1 MKKALAI
8 LLALAGTAHAF
19 DTGTNFDDDPVKK
32 DGAAGVT
39 FTGSPRFT
47 GHTCEVCHTDAP
59 HQIGLQVQA
68 DDESLFSDGWKPNK
82 QYHMRVVLLN
92 EHEAAD
98 LQPIGGNCGGAV
110 DPYAPC
116 DNNGFAFEVDDSI
129 GEAQGAYVP
138 VVNNA
143 CANTGT
149 IPIEVDSVVISGGT
163 AVAHSGALKA
173 QLGWDFCWT
182 APPQGGATL
191 TAYVAVV
198 DGNGGDRTDKFP
210 ADTTG
215 DDVAVGQLLLLENG
229 GGPPPVQS
237 GGCAAGGE
245 ADLGAAL
252 VVLACA
258 LVVRRRR
265 RRAIAVLLACA
276 ALGGC
281 VHVRPRERE
290 TLAKRNMKFGPD
302 PIEDE
307 LDLHMQESRE
317 GAAGGYGSSGGGCG
331 CN

>member
-1 MKKALAI
+1 MKR
-8 LLALAGTAHAF
+8 LLLLLLLLPLV
-19 DTGTNFDDDPVKK
+19 TGFSTGGNFDADPVKQ
-32 DGAAGVT
+32 DGSDKIA

-47 GHTCEVCHTDAP
+47 YHTCEVCHTNAP
-59 HQIGLQVQA
+59 HQVGLQVQA
-68 DDESLFSDGWKPNK
+68 DDNSLFSDGWMPNK

-92 EHEAAD
+92 EHAAAQYQSLGD
-98 LQPIGGNCGGAV
+98 NCGFAV
-110 DPYAPC
+110 DPYKPC
-116 DNNGFAFEVDDSI
+116 DENGFSLEVDDS
-129 GEAQGAYVP
+129 GGGPQGGYVP

-143 CANTGT
+143 CANSGT
-149 IPIEVDSVVISGGT
+149 IPLDVDSVVISDGT
-163 AVAHSGALKA
+163 AVAHNGAHHA

-182 APPQGGATL
+182 APPAGAGTL
-191 TAYVAVV
+191 VAYVAVI
-198 DGNGGDRTDKFP
+198 DGNGGDGTMNFP
-210 ADTTG
+210 VDTTG
-215 DDVAVGQLLLLENG
+215 DDFAAGQLLLPENG
-229 GGPPPVQS
+229 GGGQQVQS

-252 VVLACA
+252 A
-258 LVVRRRR
+258 LVGVAALLRGRKRLC
-265 RRAIAVLLACA
+265 ALLACA

-302 PIEDE
+302 PLEDE